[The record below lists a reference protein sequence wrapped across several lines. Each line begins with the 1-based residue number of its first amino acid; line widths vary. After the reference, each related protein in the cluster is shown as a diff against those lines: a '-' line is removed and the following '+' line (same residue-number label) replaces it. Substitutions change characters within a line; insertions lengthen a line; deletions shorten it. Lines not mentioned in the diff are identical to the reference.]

1 MPHSL
6 LTPDRI
12 TRHVSDISPA
22 FLAENNLRGVIT
34 DLDNTLIGWQS
45 ETIEAEVEK
54 WLIELREAQI
64 NVCIASNTRHFS
76 RLERVAQQMGIL
88 HVPGNSNKPGTSGLK
103 RALGILETGAHET
116 AMVGDQLFTDILA
129 GNRLGLYT
137 VLVNP
142 LTTHEFI
149 GTRLINRTAERFVLR
164 GPHKRR

>member
-1 MPHSL
+1 MPHTL
-6 LTPDRI
+6 LTPNHI

-22 FLAENNLRGVIT
+22 FLSQNNLRAVVT
-34 DLDNTLIGWQS
+34 DLDNTLVGWRV

-54 WLIELREAQI
+54 WLAALRAADI

-76 RLERVAQQMGIL
+76 RLERIAKQMGVL

-103 RALGILETGAHET
+103 RALGLLQTSAHET

-129 GNRLGLYT
+129 GNRLGLFT

-149 GTRLINRTAERFVLR
+149 GTRLINRNAERFVLR
-164 GPHKRR
+164 GPLKRQ